1 VSGQDDGPRAG
12 LSSHAPRAR
21 LGPVLPAP
29 CFVISDTHLG
39 VASAD
44 VERSLIAFLRS
55 LPGRASSLLING
67 DLFDFWFEWKSV
79 IPRAG
84 YRVLAALAD
93 VRDAGVEVTWIA
105 GNHDCW
111 GGETLRRDVGV
122 HYHVGPWEG
131 ALGGWQARVEHGDGL
146 RDVED
151 RRYRALRSVLR
162 HPASVAA
169 FRALHPDWGTR
180 LATGSST
187 ASRDHRARDGG
198 AGLRAVAMRALAAEP
213 ELELVIY
220 GHSHVAALERSATGG
235 VYANAGS
242 WLDQPTYLRITP
254 ARIELRAWDG
264 SAEGERLD
272 AIDRGAAEEPLAE
285 P

>member
-1 VSGQDDGPRAG
+1 MSARATVCLAIG
-12 LSSHAPRAR
+12 AR
-21 LGPVLPAP
+21 LDLASMLPAP

-55 LPGRASSLLING
+55 LPGRAGSLLING
-67 DLFDFWFEWKSV
+67 DLFDFWFEWRHV

-111 GGETLRRDVGV
+111 GGDTLRQDAGV
-122 HYHVGPWEG
+122 TYHVGPWTG
-131 ALGGWQARVEHGDGL
+131 SLGGWRARVEHGDGL

-151 RRYRALRSVLR
+151 RRYRKLRSVLR
-162 HPASVAA
+162 HPLSIGA
-169 FRALHPDWGTR
+169 FRVLHPDWGTR
-180 LATGSST
+180 LATGSSS
-187 ASRDHRARDGG
+187 ASRTHRARDGG
-198 AGLRAVAMRALAAEP
+198 AGLRSVAFGALAADRA
-213 ELELVIY
+213 LELVIY
-220 GHSHVAALERSATGG
+220 GHSHVAALERSSTGG

-242 WLDQPTYLRITP
+242 WLDQPSYLRITP
-254 ARIELRAWDG
+254 EQIELCRWDG

-272 AIDRGAAEEPLAE
+272 AIDRRAAEEALPEA
-285 P
+285 